1 MAVQNSVRSY
11 LGIAKETVKGT
22 AVAPTDFI
30 PVMVDSLKPVDLI
43 DPLYDTGLRGSM
55 VTNYNYIPGRTRS
68 TFDFGGSV
76 FADTIGYPIAGIM
89 GSDVTTDIGDTFEHE
104 ITLINQSAVGA
115 DAQPNSYTLTD
126 FYAADVR
133 SYPGIQFHDFS
144 LKFNADGM
152 LEYDAKATG
161 WASEVVSTPTPS
173 FSTVLPTPVWQ
184 GTVSIAGTPVAYT
197 VSGNLDVKRSVT
209 PIYGISGT
217 QDPYQIFVGALEVTG
232 KFTFVMENDTELN
245 RYLNNTQPAITIEW
259 QYGSGANAIGL
270 VAEISKGAYTAATI
284 ERGQDYVQVTC
295 DVNAMANTTDAGALG
310 GFSPIKFT
318 LQNLN
323 PANTYTT
330 ISD

>member
-1 MAVQNSVRSY
+1 MAAQNSVRSY
-11 LGIAKETVKGT
+11 LGIAKEVTKGT

-30 PVMVDSLKPVDLI
+30 PVMVDSLKPVDLV

-89 GSDVTTDIGDTFEHE
+89 GSDVTTFDDPTYIHD

-184 GTVSIAGTPVAYT
+184 GTVSIAETSVAYT

-217 QDPYQIFVGALEVTG
+217 QDPYQIFVGPMEVTG
-232 KFTFVMENDTELN
+232 KFTFVMENDDQLIN
-245 RYLNNTQPAITIEW
+245 FLDNTQPELIVEFT
-259 QYGSGANAIGL
+259 QGTGATQTSIVFHVG
-270 VAEISKGAYTAATI
+270 KGAYTTAAI
-284 ERGQDYVQVTC
+284 DRSGDHVAIAV
-295 DVNAMANTTDAGALG
+295 DFSAIATTGDAGTTG
-310 GFSPIKFT
+310 GYSPIT
-318 LQNLN
+318 WVLENAV
-323 PANTYTT
+323 PTGTYQ
-330 ISD
+330 

>member
-1 MAVQNSVRSY
+1 M
-11 LGIAKETVKGT
+11 G
-22 AVAPTDFI
+22 
-30 PVMVDSLKPVDLI
+30 VD
-43 DPLYDTGLRGSM
+43 
-55 VTNYNYIPGRTRS
+55 
-68 TFDFGGSV
+68 
-76 FADTIGYPIAGIM
+76 
-89 GSDVTTDIGDTFEHE
+89 DVTDIGDTFEHN
-104 ITLINQSAVGA
+104 ITLLNRSSVGG

-161 WASEVVSTPTPS
+161 WASEVVETPVPS

-197 VSGNLDVKRSVT
+197 VSGNLDLKRSVT

-217 QDPYQIFVGALEVTG
+217 QNPYEIFVGPIDVSG
-232 KFTFVMENDTELN
+232 KFTFVMENDAELN
-245 RYLNNTQPAITIEW
+245 RFLNNTQPTITIEW

-270 VAEISKGAYTAATI
+270 VATISKGAYTAAVI

-295 DVNAMANTTDAGALG
+295 DINAMANTTDAGSFG
-310 GFSPIKFT
+310 GFSPIAFT